1 MSDVLPTTANM
12 NKMLILL
19 VAGLCFIAPRSLWG
33 APGQVTFTPSATTV
47 DAFDFLEVRLN
58 VAAPDAANPFTD
70 VTVRGEFGPADIQG
84 IRLDTAQDSP
94 HPSPLPVRR
103 GEGDPDAQSVMP
115 VSVDGF
121 CDAADGS
128 VFRIRFMPTIAGPH
142 SYSIT
147 YRQGHFTRTHNGTF
161 TARDGKRRGQLR
173 VDPEYPEHFVWAGTG
188 ERYFWNGTTTY
199 YLMGWQ
205 DDAVI
210 RQAIDRLAAFKI
222 NRLRVLVYGR
232 NNDRPWGQPVRT
244 TDDYKLYLNPW
255 PAVRPDDVANPGFDL
270 TRFNVGFW
278 QKYERMLRHARDR
291 DVIVSVIFFIGAQ
304 VLPTP
309 FEAYSEDELRYY
321 RYGVARLAAF
331 SNVTWDL
338 GNEHDFH
345 REFPKWADWL
355 GPLVKEWDPYDHLTS
370 AQNRIYRTP
379 GKTWNNIQLIQRWD
393 AGQNAFML
401 GERANQ
407 AATGRVIPQINEEY
421 GYEDLWESSPGQ
433 RAADTRRRC
442 AWEIAMA
449 GCYQTTGETA
459 NRGVGFP
466 PDTGGGWVS
475 GRGDDTMTMLHGYAH
490 MVDFFTSFDWWRA
503 VPHNDLV
510 RGGGFCLAKPGEFY
524 AVYLPRPTPVTLTLE
539 PGAYHAR
546 WFNPRSGEWTDAPV
560 ASGPRWMPPV
570 PAEEGDWA
578 LFLRLDPELVDTTPP
593 TPVAAIASVAR
604 NEILLSFSKA
614 LDPRSVEARHFSL
627 EPRVPVLDAK
637 PGDEPNT
644 VLLTTGTITADT
656 RYTLSVRDVRDQ
668 APAPNRLT
676 TPARISFE
684 AQDATRPI
692 VELRFNEGTGR
703 VTANTGG
710 TARAHPTAALT
721 GQQLAWTTNTPPVG
735 RPGALDFDVQPADRA
750 VEFTG
755 DILPALRGLQSFTL
769 SGWVNCRSAQVG
781 SGGNRI
787 VTAINHGGDGFDLV
801 MTSDGRLQLGVNQ
814 WPDGSPARSSAGQ
827 IPAHPDAPAAN
838 WRFFAVTYDAT
849 RLPATVK
856 FCFGTPD
863 RDASLDT
870 TVAYDRGHVGDDPG
884 PLAVGHF
891 NRRTRPGHTDRMF
904 RGLIDEIRVHGS
916 RLDAT
921 GALTLEQ
928 IRAVQRDSVQSA
940 QAAAPARLRV
950 SDNKRFLVHEDGTPF
965 FWLGDTGWELF
976 HRLNGEKA
984 DKYLENR
991 LRTNPLTVDWRAPE
1005 VHYTYSDG
1013 DELRFRYDTDL
1024 TEHAETWNQWSM
1036 WLAPELWING
1046 KKRDIA
1052 YWPIAGSPVVSLRD
1066 GVPKVD
1072 QGGEGFTI
1080 DWSGE
1085 MPRITRP

>member
-1 MSDVLPTTANM
+1 MSDILPTTANM
-12 NKMLILL
+12 SKAYMNKILILL
-19 VAGLCFIAPRSLWG
+19 IASLFFFPPRSLWS
-33 APGQVTFTPSATTV
+33 APVQVTFTPSATTV
-47 DAFDFLEVRLN
+47 DAFDFLEVTLN
-58 VAAPDAANPFTD
+58 VVTPDAANPFTD
-70 VTVRGEFGPADIQG
+70 VTVHGQFGPAE
-84 IRLDTAQDSP
+84 TTP
-94 HPSPLPVRR
+94 
-103 GEGDPDAQSVMP
+103 M
-115 VSVDGF
+115 SVDGF
-121 CDAADGS
+121 CDDADGS
-128 VFRIRFMPTIAGPH
+128 VFRIRFMPTTAGPH

-147 YRQGHFTRTHNGTF
+147 FRQGDFIRTHNGTF
-161 TARDGKRRGQLR
+161 TARDAKRRGQLR

-188 ERYFWNGTTTY
+188 ERHFWNGTTTY

-205 DDAVI
+205 DDAAI
-210 RQAIDRLAAFKI
+210 NQAIDRLAAFKI

-244 TDDYKLYLNPW
+244 TDDFKLYLNPW
-255 PAVRPDDVANPGFDL
+255 PAVRPDDVATPGFDL
-270 TRFNVGFW
+270 TRFNVEFW
-278 QKYERMLRHARDR
+278 RKYERMLRHARDR
-291 DVIVSVIFFIGAQ
+291 DVIVSVIFFIGGQ

-321 RYGVARLAAF
+321 RYGVSRLAAF

-379 GKTWNNIQLIQRWD
+379 GKTWNDIQLIQRWD

-475 GRGDDTMTMLHGYAH
+475 GRGDDTMTMLHGYVH
-490 MVDFFTSFDWWRA
+490 MVYFFTSFDWWRA
-503 VPHNDLV
+503 VPRNDLV

-524 AVYLPRPTPVTLTLE
+524 AVYLPRPSPVTLTLE

-546 WFNPRSGEWTDAPV
+546 WFNPRSGEWIDAPV

-578 LFLRLDPELVDTTPP
+578 LFLRHDPELVDTTPP
-593 TPVAAIASVAR
+593 TPVAASASVAR
-604 NEILLSFSKA
+604 NEILLSFTKA
-614 LDPRSVEARHFSL
+614 LDPRSIEARHFSL
-627 EPRVPVLDAK
+627 DPGVAVLDAK
-637 PGDEPNT
+637 PGDEPNK
-644 VLLTTGTITADT
+644 VLLTTGALTADA
-656 RYTLSVRDVRDQ
+656 RYALNVRDVRDQ

-692 VELRFNEGTGR
+692 VELRFNEGSGR
-703 VTANTGG
+703 VAVNTGG
-710 TARAHPTAALT
+710 TARTHPTAALT
-721 GQQLAWTTNTPPVG
+721 DQQLAWTTNTPPVG
-735 RPGALDFDVQPADRA
+735 RPGALDFGVQPADRA
-750 VEFTG
+750 VEFT
-755 DILPALRGLQSFTL
+755 DDVLPALRGLQSFTL
-769 SGWVNCRSAQVG
+769 SGWINSRSAEVG

-787 VTAINHGGDGFDLV
+787 VTAINHGADGFDLV
-801 MTSDGRLQLGVNQ
+801 MTGDGRLQLGVNQ

-849 RLPATVK
+849 RSPATVK
-856 FCFGTPD
+856 FFFGTPD

-870 TVAYDRGHVGDDPG
+870 TVAYDRGQVGEDLG
-884 PLAVGHF
+884 PLAIGHF

-904 RGLIDEIRVHGS
+904 RGVIDEIRVHGS
-916 RLDAT
+916 RLDGT
-921 GALTLEQ
+921 GALTLDQ
-928 IRAVQRDSVQSA
+928 IRTLQ
-940 QAAAPARLRV
+940 
-950 SDNKRFLVHEDGTPF
+950 GTV
-965 FWLGDTGWELF
+965 
-976 HRLNGEKA
+976 RQ
-984 DKYLENR
+984 
-991 LRTNPLTVDWRAPE
+991 TV
-1005 VHYTYSDG
+1005 
-1013 DELRFRYDTDL
+1013 
-1024 TEHAETWNQWSM
+1024 
-1036 WLAPELWING
+1036 
-1046 KKRDIA
+1046 
-1052 YWPIAGSPVVSLRD
+1052 
-1066 GVPKVD
+1066 
-1072 QGGEGFTI
+1072 
-1080 DWSGE
+1080 
-1085 MPRITRP
+1085 PR